1 MKCYGVNLMISL
13 YMKNPCRR
21 ANARQGE
28 IPAPSR
34 KGCWMAYSTTTVIDD
49 EIYALPGPSGLR
61 KFYFPRQRLT
71 LAEASRIL
79 GISYIQLY
87 RLDRSGTAPIHVRD
101 DSNGTLRYVLLED
114 LIAYLF
120 PGSGISAPAHPEI
133 PHKKRGRPRKP
144 IRSGGSK

>member
-1 MKCYGVNLMISL
+1 MECFWRNVRIITE
-13 YMKNPCRR
+13 NPCQR

-34 KGCWMAYSTTTVIDD
+34 KGCWMAYSSTTVIND

-101 DSNGTLRYVLLED
+101 DGNGTLRYVLLED
-114 LIAYLF
+114 LISYLF
-120 PGSGISAPAHPEI
+120 PGSGLSTPVLPET

-144 IRSGGSK
+144 AQLGGRK

>member
-1 MKCYGVNLMISL
+1 
-13 YMKNPCRR
+13 
-21 ANARQGE
+21 
-28 IPAPSR
+28 
-34 KGCWMAYSTTTVIDD
+34 MAHSTTTVIDD

-87 RLDRSGTAPIHVRD
+87 RLERSGTAPIHVRD
-101 DSNGTLRYVLLED
+101 DGNGTLRYVLLED

-120 PGSGISAPAHPEI
+120 PGSRLSTPVLPETTHKNEVAPENLFI
-133 PHKKRGRPRKP
+133 WEGENDHKARRCKL
-144 IRSGGSK
+144 